1 MVRARAWTG
10 FEAVALQEAMRR
22 SVRDFAGLLGV
33 ETTTVNNWRAGLSN
47 VTPRSS
53 TQSILDT
60 TFAQRATPDDR
71 ERFERVV
78 AEGESAW
85 RIRNRGGPQQDSSP
99 NGLKS
104 ADDDRVELLTVL
116 NRVQKLSRSVDTD
129 VVDQMHSS
137 TLGVI
142 EGYETAEPT
151 DLVPSLR
158 KQRAWL
164 ESLID
169 ECGDPF
175 QRIRLFEIAG
185 QTSGLLGYIAASCGS
200 FAVAR
205 AYCLESYQLSCYAT
219 DPVLMAWARG
229 MQSFCEYYAGCYP
242 EALRF
247 AEAGVA
253 AAAGGPQSVRLIVNG
268 VARAKGKLG
277 DAEGV
282 RRAVDEAYQLQSRS
296 DEGTAQ
302 RSSISLDG
310 YSSAQLAGNGATAYL
325 SLAMPDEVERYGR
338 FALREMPAEQ
348 SPWGWALVQLDMAR
362 AHVMSADGDFDAAV
376 TIMGE
381 ILDQTNGPFMTPV
394 RCRAME
400 FVDDAAARW
409 GQLPQLREN
418 RAQVVGRTEA
428 GRAS

>member
-33 ETTTVNNWRAGLSN
+33 ETTTVNNWRVGLSN

-60 TFAQRATPDDR
+60 TLAQRATPEDR
-71 ERFERVV
+71 ERFERIV

-85 RIRNRGGPQQDSSP
+85 RNRNRPPQDSPS
-99 NGLKS
+99 NGTKY
-104 ADDDRVELLTVL
+104 ADDDRAELLTVL

-142 EGYETAEPT
+142 EGYETAEPV
-151 DLVPSLR
+151 DLLPWLR

-164 ESLID
+164 ESWID

-219 DPVLMAWARG
+219 DPALMAWARG
-229 MQSFCEYYAGCYP
+229 MQSFCEYYAGRYP

-247 AEAGVA
+247 AEAGVV
-253 AAAGGPQSVRLIVNG
+253 AAAGRPQSIRLIVNG

-277 DAEGV
+277 DVEGV
-282 RRAVDEAYQLQSRS
+282 RRAVDEAYQLLSRT
-296 DEGTAQ
+296 DAGTFQ

-310 YSSAQLAGNGATAYL
+310 CSTAQLAGNAATAYL

-338 FALREMPAEQ
+338 LALSEMPAEQ
-348 SPWGWALVQLDMAR
+348 SPWGRALVQLDIAR
-362 AHVMSADGDFDAAV
+362 AHVLSTNGDFDAAMA
-376 TIMGE
+376 IMGQ
-381 ILDQTNGPFMTPV
+381 ILDQTKGPFMTPV
-394 RCRAME
+394 RCRATE

-409 GQLPQLREN
+409 GELPQLREV
-418 RAQVVGRTEA
+418 RAQVVERTEA